1 MFGVFDEGGSTM
13 SVVIRTATAD
23 ARLRGKS
30 AGYAG
35 QPNNPPHKN
44 QALRAA
50 WQIGWEQGRKQRQ
63 DSEVR

>member
-1 MFGVFDEGGSTM
+1 M

-35 QPNNPPHKN
+35 EPNNPPHTN
-44 QALRAA
+44 PALRAA